1 MNNKKYKKLLKRY
14 SGFIF
19 NILELYFF
27 VDKLYFCIPNTS
39 GKHSYT
45 QNGTHRHTDC
55 IIMWL
60 VVFRRELWSGM
71 GRFSLFVTVIFSRG
85 KTLPSCGQNKRIFL
99 EIFLV
104 KRKKQ
109 QTTMYEYDT
118 FLKKTNKQKIY
129 KALNL

>member
-1 MNNKKYKKLLKRY
+1 
-14 SGFIF
+14 
-19 NILELYFF
+19 
-27 VDKLYFCIPNTS
+27 
-39 GKHSYT
+39 
-45 QNGTHRHTDC
+45 
-55 IIMWL
+55 
-60 VVFRRELWSGM
+60 M

-85 KTLPSCGQNKRIFL
+85 KTLPSCGQNKQRIFL